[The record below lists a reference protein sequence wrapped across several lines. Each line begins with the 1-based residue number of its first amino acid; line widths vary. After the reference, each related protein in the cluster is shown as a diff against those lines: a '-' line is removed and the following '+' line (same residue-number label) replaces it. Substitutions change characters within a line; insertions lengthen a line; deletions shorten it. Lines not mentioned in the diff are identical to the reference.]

1 MQYGYSLEEILL
13 SYAGK
18 SALFI
23 IIITYLFIYLFQTYV
38 TICHV
43 KVHKKIVHFQSKS
56 SVCL

>member
-23 IIITYLFIYLFQTYV
+23 IIIYLFIYN
-38 TICHV
+38 
-43 KVHKKIVHFQSKS
+43 
-56 SVCL
+56 

>member
-23 IIITYLFIYLFQTYV
+23 IIIYLFIHNLE
-38 TICHV
+38 
-43 KVHKKIVHFQSKS
+43 QSGNAVNHYAAHSCEK
-56 SVCL
+56 